1 MSAAKKLDDAQKILE
16 CIRDENQESVA
27 EFTRAI
33 HDVYS
38 SLLDEYNR
46 KFACHTG
53 HISLAKFKSS
63 AKKAGNVQ
71 AISFLI
77 WYEREFRAIRNDPK
91 IGFLLDDGKT
101 KADQETIQ
109 SCSELLKRTRG
120 LVYHAYEN
128 Y

>member
-16 CIRDENQESVA
+16 CIREENSESVA

-38 SLLDEYNR
+38 SLLDEYNK

-63 AKKAGNVQ
+63 AKKAGNVK

-77 WYEREFRAIRNDPK
+77 WYEREFHTIRNDPRL
-91 IGFLLDDGKT
+91 GFLLDNRKI
-101 KADQETIQ
+101 ANSQETLQ
-109 SCSELLKRTRG
+109 SCSELLKRTRD